1 MKTLSAQA
9 LAIGY
14 RKGRTPFIVQRDIN
28 VELHAGEVVCLIGT
42 NGCGKS
48 TLLRTLGGLQK
59 PLAGNVLVND
69 KDFSKLSNAEK
80 SLLMGLVLTEQVS
93 VGKMTVAQMVA
104 LGRYPHTDWAGK
116 LAAEDTQKI
125 SEAIALVHLEHKAAA
140 FFDELSDGERQ
151 RVMIAKALAQDTPII
166 LLDEPTAHLDL
177 PNRVEMM
184 LLLSKLATH
193 TDKSI
198 LLSTHDLDLALQTTN
213 RIWLMTHE
221 KILCGQPEELIANGS
236 FQAVFQNAAISFDE
250 KGRISIIKHT
260 DNTDKTNF
268 HE

>member
-14 RKGRTPFIVQRDIN
+14 RRGKTPIIVQQNIN

-59 PLAGNVLVND
+59 PLAGNVFIND
-69 KDFSKLSNAEK
+69 KDFTKLSNAEK

-93 VGKMTVAQMVA
+93 VGKLTVSQMVS
-104 LGRYPHTDWAGK
+104 LGRYPHTDWVGK
-116 LAAEDTQKI
+116 LTTEDEEKI
-125 SEAIALVHLEHKAAA
+125 AEAIALVHLQPKAAA
-140 FFDELSDGERQ
+140 YFDELSDGERQ
-151 RVMIAKALAQDTPII
+151 RVMIAKALSQDTPII

-184 LLLSKLATH
+184 LLLRRLATQ
-193 TDKSI
+193 TGKSI
-198 LLSTHDLDLALQTTN
+198 LLSTHELDLALQTAN

-221 KILCGQPEELIANGS
+221 KILCGQPEELVANGS
-236 FQAVFQNAAISFDE
+236 FQAVFHNKAINFDE
-250 KGRISIIKHT
+250 KGRINIAV
-260 DNTDKTNF
+260 N
-268 HE
+268 